1 MQVAVV
7 GHSYAHELKKAGYE
21 HCDIF
26 GTRAKFD
33 YVYKRGGT
41 YNDYLDSTD
50 LFDRVRALNPDVIV
64 VILGGNSIKNG
75 NDLTKTKLTITDFY
89 KRLKEICPSSKIIS
103 AQIEKRFYEADN

>member
-50 LFDRVRALNPDVIV
+50 LFDRL
-64 VILGGNSIKNG
+64 
-75 NDLTKTKLTITDFY
+75 
-89 KRLKEICPSSKIIS
+89 E
-103 AQIEKRFYEADN
+103 